1 MEMRVPE
8 VIAGKDADCQVRG
21 FNKEPGDLIEVGE
34 YLGELRVEYDD
45 GDFTDCPVLY
55 YGDLVA
61 RERGVLVESRA
72 EKISKQGDVLAIVG
86 EEPGGFSIEFV
97 TF

>member
-8 VIAGKDADCQVRG
+8 VIAGKSADCQVRG
-21 FNKEPGDLIEVGE
+21 FTKEPGDLIEVGE
-34 YLGELRVEYDD
+34 YLGELRVEYDE

-61 RERGVLVESRA
+61 RARGVLVESRV
-72 EKISKQGDVLAIVG
+72 EQVSKQGDVLAIVG
-86 EEPGGFSIEFV
+86 DRPGSFSLEFV